1 MTVLFQKLDP
11 AAQLPRRAT
20 GGAAGYDLCACIRQP
35 LVAEPGQTVSV
46 PTGLA
51 MALPKGYGGFIFARS
66 GLGIRHGVVPG
77 NCVGVIDSD
86 YRGEV
91 LVGLHNHSDTAYTI
105 QPGERIAQL
114 VVLKTPSW
122 EAKEADLLD
131 DTDRGTGGFGSTGS
145 Q

>member
-66 GLGIRHGVVPG
+66 GLGIRH
-77 NCVGVIDSD
+77 CVGVIDSD

-145 Q
+145 R